1 MKSLALY
8 IDKWYIIGA
17 VCTDGNIRLVNLP
30 NHEDRIWLYFF
41 EDTDNDTI
49 SYGKGYKAQFFNN
62 ENHYYGDVFAQISS
76 IDATF
81 SLFKHSQPMS
91 SIFKTAK
98 IFDDLRNDFG
108 VSSKEVI
115 PTFLSFST
123 DVSADARLIFRREL
137 SDANF
142 KIEEHV
148 ARIEHLALEFAAKK
162 MSYNEEGFYLILNA
176 CNENLH
182 YSLYKRSEN
191 LFVRIQENKLVGMGT
206 DLRGRCLIEYVIDQI
221 NRSERSLQTTDER
234 EKEYLRASQFVDE
247 WLMKLSNARTFIPVP
262 LSGITL
268 SNDPHKEFRLSVLSS
283 EINQRTEVIVK
294 NIVDNIVKFV
304 KESNVSHE
312 QINGIIFL
320 GSTFTNNQFSNE
332 FLNHY
337 NLSEDRIISFKDSDL
352 CSLVGIYNAI
362 DRSQFSKES
371 EAALKNEEDELNR
384 KRIAEEAA
392 EEERRAVEERNR
404 IDTINR
410 EKAEADRKFID
421 AMDKG
426 YESEREHDYD
436 NMEDYFKIALSLQ
449 PESEEAMQ
457 KYNEAL
463 RMKAEASVR
472 MKNYAERIQQAKA
485 AFNNKDWETA
495 KQKAEEALSAN
506 PDSKEALRIK
516 SESILIIK
524 NTKEFERYID
534 RADLFIAQKA
544 YKEALQELNKAKLLD
559 IDYASVQFRE
569 IKIQKEQE
577 NVLITINRLQ
587 DSIEADLQ
595 ERDFDSA
602 ILTCNKLIE
611 LDITNKSKWSL
622 KISDIRA
629 TQEKDRENQRKWDKL
644 MQDIDSAQWN
654 EQWESVV
661 ALCKDALSIKRD
673 EAVQEKLRRAECR
686 HKEVVNRKQFNK
698 AIGTI
703 NELIVRAEFKEA
715 EQLLRELD
723 LNYHEPSEIQKIKD
737 TRRLLFARETE
748 SEKAKIAPQSNRPTK
763 KSDFFD
769 EENESYRKRVVIEGF
784 AAGKEKTE
792 LQKPKTPDEFDFDS
806 DKSKNKSKELRQ
818 HKPKPS
824 KDVFFDSFDSKSY
837 KVSSHRKI
845 TNDDFEF

>member
-41 EDTDNDTI
+41 ENVDNDTI
-49 SYGKGYKAQFFNN
+49 SYGIGYKTQFFNN

-76 IDATF
+76 IEAKF

-137 SDANF
+137 TDANF
-142 KIEEHV
+142 KVEEHV
-148 ARIEHLALEFAAKK
+148 ARIEHLALEFVANK
-162 MSYNEEGFYLILNA
+162 MNYKEEGFYLILNA

-206 DLRGRCLIEYVIDQI
+206 DLRGRCLIEHVIDQI
-221 NRSERSLQTTDER
+221 NRSERFLQTTNER
-234 EKEYLRASQFVDE
+234 EKEYLRASQYVDE
-247 WLMKLSNARTFIPVP
+247 WLMKLSNARPFIPVP

-283 EINQRTEVIVK
+283 QINQRTELIVK
-294 NIVDNIVKFV
+294 SIVDNIVKFV
-304 KESNVSHE
+304 KEANVSHE

-404 IDTINR
+404 IDALNR

-472 MKNYAERIQQAKA
+472 MKNYAEKIQQAKT

-506 PDSKEALRIK
+506 LDSKEALRIK

-559 IDYASVQFRE
+559 IDYTAVQFRE
-569 IKIQKEQE
+569 NKIQKEQE
-577 NVLITINRLQ
+577 NVLITMNRLQ
-587 DSIEADLQ
+587 DSIEAYLQ

-629 TQEKDRENQRKWDKL
+629 SREKDRENQRRWDKF

-654 EQWESVV
+654 EQWETVV
-661 ALCKDALSIKRD
+661 ALCKDALFIKRD
-673 EAVQEKLRRAECR
+673 ETVEEKLRRAESR
-686 HKEVVNRKQFNK
+686 HKEVINKKQFNK

-715 EQLLRELD
+715 EQMLRELD
-723 LNYHEPSEIQKIKD
+723 YNYHEPTETQKIKEI
-737 TRRLLFARETE
+737 RKFLFARETE
-748 SEKAKIAPQSNRPTK
+748 SEKAKIALQTNSSTK
-763 KSDFFD
+763 KSDFFEED
-769 EENESYRKRVVIEGF
+769 ESSKKRVVIGGF

-792 LQKPKTPDEFDFDS
+792 LQKPKTPNDFDFDS
-806 DKSKNKSKELRQ
+806 NKSKNSPKEVRQ
-818 HKPKPS
+818 NKPKPS
-824 KDVFFDSFDSKSY
+824 EDDFFDSFDSKSY
-837 KVSSHRKI
+837 DVTSHRKI
-845 TNDDFEF
+845 TNNDFNF